1 MGKFTYAALAALL
14 VATGDAQS
22 KNPGLGVNSN
32 AQGATEEV
40 TPGGGPNGSE
50 DWLNTGLTGNG
61 WEPPYLNLNVVI
73 HISRPDFYSGV
84 GSRCQQYD
92 SYFQKAGDGHGIDP
106 VILAIIAMQESSC
119 NADAGGPT
127 PGLMQVSCAN
137 YPNGVCTDSIQDN
150 VDAGANYLRGQL
162 DDAGGNAVSAFGK
175 YNGWFTAGLGLNGNR
190 GLTTDYP
197 CSPEGKANGWPQN
210 LDYLQQVLNGWLLGL
225 DVYGDDN
232 WIGTYNCDQS
242 CSNGC

>member
-22 KNPGLGVNSN
+22 KNPGLGVNSH

-61 WEPPYLNLNVVI
+61 WVPPYLNLNDVI

-162 DDAGGNAVSAFGK
+162 DAAGGNAVSAFGK

-197 CSPEGKANGWPQN
+197 CSPEGKANGMPQN
-210 LDYLQQVLNGWLLGL
+210 LDYLQQVLNGRVRMGVRGFAVETVYQLLST
-225 DVYGDDN
+225 VQYS
-232 WIGTYNCDQS
+232 IVK
-242 CSNGC
+242 